1 MSGDHNQY
9 QHDVTPEEEEAWLLL
24 EKSQEDMRQKKL
36 SQAAWHYASV
46 FVREHAELLSKMTIR
61 EAVEAAYKAGHKAGH
76 NEATRS
82 KS

>member
-9 QHDVTPEEEEAWLLL
+9 QHDATPEEEEAWLLL
-24 EKSQEDMRQKKL
+24 EKKQEDVRKREL
-36 SQAAWHYASV
+36 SQAAWHYAAT

-61 EAVEAAYKAGHKAGH
+61 EAVEAAYKAGH
-76 NEATRS
+76 NEATRT

>member
-9 QHDVTPEEEEAWLLL
+9 QNEVTPEEEEAWLLL

-36 SQAAWHYASV
+36 SQDAWHYAAA
-46 FVREHAELLSKMTIR
+46 FVREHAEGLDKMTIR
-61 EAVEAAYKAGHKAGH
+61 EAVEAAYKAGH
-76 NEATRS
+76 NEATRT

>member
-9 QHDVTPEEEEAWLLL
+9 QHDATPEEEEAWLLL
-24 EKSQEDMRQKKL
+24 EKSQEDIRKRDL
-36 SQAAWHYASV
+36 SQAAWLYAAS

-61 EAVEAAYKAGHKAGH
+61 EAVEAAYKAGH

-82 KS
+82 NP